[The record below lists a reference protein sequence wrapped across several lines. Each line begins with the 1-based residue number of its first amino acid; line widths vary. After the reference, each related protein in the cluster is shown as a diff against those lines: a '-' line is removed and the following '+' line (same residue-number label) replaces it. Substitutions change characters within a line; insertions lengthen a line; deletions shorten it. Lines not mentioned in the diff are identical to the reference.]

1 MRASGYNTRVE
12 TGTVTTQASARV
24 ALREADR
31 RRRKEK
37 AQQAASARSSGAF
50 QGEDAPLAEAQ
61 RIAPLGSWDWDIV
74 SDTVTWSDNLCD
86 LFGLSADG
94 VGITFE
100 RHLTRIDARD
110 RRRVEVIVAA
120 ALRDG
125 SGFEVEHRTTP
136 VDGTFRWLHSRGEVL
151 RDTEGHAKRVRGTA
165 QDITAVRR
173 ATEKIQSTGEFDKAV
188 LDNMIDM
195 VVACD
200 PDGRITIVNRA
211 MAVALDIQ
219 TPLDAAATWTD
230 LGTLYYPDGTALAPE
245 DHPMSRALRGEQ
257 VRDLEIALGPTASAL
272 RRTLIANGRNFLD
285 AAGRMMGAVVIARD
299 ITKQREAQ
307 ASVSYAA
314 LHDPVTG
321 MANMA
326 LFVERLLRV
335 LDLARRKRWSTT
347 LLTVDLDKF
356 RYINERVG
364 RGMGDEVLAE
374 VARRLEDALR
384 TKNTRWH
391 TGNATRLGGD
401 QFFLI
406 CERVPNEQAAES
418 LANRIK
424 ESLSFPVVVSG
435 HAVTVSACVG
445 ITIDRDSDHAPD
457 QLIVEAEAAMRRAK
471 EKGPGHHVVFAEE
484 MRARLATR
492 VESEADLRR
501 ALEERELR
509 VVYQPKI
516 LLSTGRMVGV
526 EALLRWEHPDK
537 GSIPPLAFIP
547 LAEDTGLIVPIGIW
561 VLRQA
566 CADARRWNAAAP
578 EQPPVVVSV
587 NVSGRQFEVGLVEMV
602 ASVIASTDTD
612 PATLCLEITE
622 SVVMENAEFAIEI
635 LQGLRALG
643 VRISIDDFGTGY
655 SSLAYLRRFP
665 LDELKIDQSFVDGL
679 GRDPEATAVAAAVM
693 GMAHALNLT
702 VVAEGVETVTQDAA
716 LRALGCDEA
725 QGFLYSRPQ
734 SAKDLEPFLEKEHV
748 MYGTESSVP
757 GNCTLV
763 VIDDAADIRQLARA
777 TLTAAGFAVHEA
789 GGGVDG
795 LALCRRVIP
804 DCVILDVH
812 MPGIGGLAVCR
823 ALRADP
829 LTRDITIVMLTVAG
843 RASDKVDAFIL
854 DVDDYIVK
862 PFAPRDLV
870 RRVTV
875 AMRRRR
881 GEDVE

>member
-1 MRASGYNTRVE
+1 MTI
-12 TGTVTTQASARV
+12 QASSRV
-24 ALREADR
+24 ARREADR

-50 QGEDAPLAEAQ
+50 QGDDAPLAEAQ
-61 RIAPLGSWDWDIV
+61 RTSPLGSWDWDIA
-74 SDTVTWSDNLCD
+74 SDTVTWSDQLCD
-86 LFGLSADG
+86 MFGLSADT

-100 RHLTRIDARD
+100 RHLMRIDARD
-110 RRRVEVIVAA
+110 RRRVEEIVAA

-125 SGFEVEHRTTP
+125 SGFEVEHRTAP
-136 VDGTFRWLHSRGEVL
+136 VDEAFKWLHSRGQVV
-151 RDTEGHAKRVRGTA
+151 RDTEGNAKRIRGTA
-165 QDITAVRR
+165 QDITALRR

-188 LDNMIDM
+188 LDNMTDM

-200 PDGRITIVNRA
+200 ADGRITIVNRA
-211 MAVALDIQ
+211 MALALDIQ
-219 TPLDAAATWTD
+219 TPLGAAATWTD
-230 LGTLYYPDGTALAPE
+230 LGALYYPDGTALAPE
-245 DHPMSRALRGEQ
+245 DHPMSRALRGED
-257 VRDLEIALGPTASAL
+257 VRDLEIALGPTPSAL
-272 RRTLIANGRNFLD
+272 RRRLIANGRSFLD
-285 AAGRMMGAVVIARD
+285 AQGRMMGAVVIARD

-347 LLTVDLDKF
+347 LLTVDLDNF

-384 TKNTRWH
+384 TTNTRWH
-391 TGNATRLGGD
+391 PGNATRLGGD

-418 LANRIK
+418 LAHRIK

-471 EKGPGHHVVFAEE
+471 ERGPGHHALFAEQ
-484 MRARLATR
+484 MRARLVTR

-501 ALEERELR
+501 ALEEGELR

-537 GSIPPLAFIP
+537 GSIPPLDFIP
-547 LAEDTGLIVPIGIW
+547 LAEDTGLIVPIGLW

-566 CADARRWNAAAP
+566 CADARRWNAAA
-578 EQPPVVVSV
+578 PPVVVSV

-602 ASVIASTDTD
+602 ASVIASTGTD

-622 SVVMENAEFAIEI
+622 SVVMENAEFTIEI
-635 LQGLRALG
+635 LQRLRALG

-665 LDELKIDQSFVDGL
+665 LDELKIDRSFVEGL

-748 MYGTESSVP
+748 LYGTESSAP

-777 TLTAAGFAVHEA
+777 SLTAAGFAVHEA
-789 GGGVDG
+789 SGGVEG

-804 DCVILDVH
+804 DCVILDVR
-812 MPGIGGLAVCR
+812 MPGIDGLAVCR

-843 RASDKVDAFIL
+843 RASDKVEAFIL

-881 GEDVE
+881 GEDAR